1 MRSPGRCP
9 GIPLWVA
16 GTFALFSCSSFK
28 SVLAPAPP
36 LAADSSARGPVPDS
50 LLREAIR
57 HGDLIVL
64 ATPVDMV
71 SEHGFLTP
79 RFQMGAKETWYDVKL
94 VVDSVFKGKLK
105 HAKRP
110 DLGMLPATLTPP
122 QPFGKLAANEIVV
135 QYPAVTAS
143 NSDWAAA
150 APLVPGERAIF
161 IFRRCYY
168 CLPIS
173 GVAHGR
179 GPYYKANPLV
189 AVGQA
194 SKLTPAE
201 WERLARLAER
211 R

>member
-1 MRSPGRCP
+1 
-9 GIPLWVA
+9 
-16 GTFALFSCSSFK
+16 
-28 SVLAPAPP
+28 
-36 LAADSSARGPVPDS
+36 
-50 LLREAIR
+50 
-57 HGDLIVL
+57 
-64 ATPVDMV
+64 MV

-110 DLGMLPATLTPP
+110 DLGMLPAALTPT

-173 GVAHGR
+173 GLATSGAVLQGESAGRAGAGEQAAACRVGVAGAA
-179 GPYYKANPLV
+179 GGATV
-189 AVGQA
+189 A
-194 SKLTPAE
+194 
-201 WERLARLAER
+201 
-211 R
+211 

>member
-1 MRSPGRCP
+1 MH
-9 GIPLWVA
+9 IPARRWRFPLVGA
-16 GTFALFSCSSFK
+16 CASLFLSCSTFQSAT
-28 SVLAPAPP
+28 APAPP
-36 LAADSSARGPVPDS
+36 LAGDASTPGQIPDS

-94 VVDSVFKGKLK
+94 VVDSVYKGKLK
-105 HAKRP
+105 HAKRL
-110 DLGMLPATLTPP
+110 DLGMLPAALTPP
-122 QPFGKLAANEIVV
+122 QPFGKLAANQIVV
-135 QYPAVTAS
+135 QYPAVTAR

-173 GVAHGR
+173 GLATSR

-194 SKLTPAE
+194 SKLPPAE
-201 WERLARLAER
+201 WERLARLAEQR
-211 R
+211 